1 MIQDRI
7 LKIVKGLNT
16 FSQDDLVIMAGI
28 YEDEAEEV
36 LAELVENSVIAVIAD
51 DKFKF
56 IEKIRKIKRPQVQK
70 GKIGFISASQ
80 NFMLIS
86 EQKCTSSTFKSYKS
100 TLNKH
105 LIPFFKKFRVSD
117 IKPENIDE
125 FIEVKISESLSTKTI
140 DNIIKLLGSI
150 FEKALKDRYIQNN
163 PTRAVRRIV
172 KSY

>member
-1 MIQDRI
+1 
-7 LKIVKGLNT
+7 
-16 FSQDDLVIMAGI
+16 
-28 YEDEAEEV
+28 
-36 LAELVENSVIAVIAD
+36 
-51 DKFKF
+51 
-56 IEKIRKIKRPQVQK
+56 
-70 GKIGFISASQ
+70 
-80 NFMLIS
+80 MLIS

>member
-1 MIQDRI
+1 M
-7 LKIVKGLNT
+7 
-16 FSQDDLVIMAGI
+16 
-28 YEDEAEEV
+28 Y
-36 LAELVENSVIAVIAD
+36 
-51 DKFKF
+51 
-56 IEKIRKIKRPQVQK
+56 QK
-70 GKIGFISASQ
+70 P
-80 NFMLIS
+80 
-86 EQKCTSSTFKSYKS
+86 
-100 TLNKH
+100 
-105 LIPFFKKFRVSD
+105 IPFFKKFRVSD